1 MRFPFRQSPLRPAPH
16 RWLYAAAALALL
28 LTGLRGTGQIRVAP
42 SFASRIAQLSEP
54 GGSFDTDNLISNEKS
69 YLHVLPALRQSGVI
83 GGAYV
88 GVGPDQNFSYIAR
101 IRPAIAFIVDV
112 RRDNLLLHLLFKALF
127 AEAGTRVEYLSLLF
141 GRAPPPQPAD
151 WTGAPAA
158 KLAAYVD
165 AAPPLAST
173 TALDARLDARVASFC
188 VPLSRED
195 AATIRRF
202 HHRFIDAGLR
212 LKFESAGRPP
222 RSYYPTYGQLLL
234 ETDRQGHQ
242 GNYLAAEDDYAF
254 VRELQHRDLVI
265 PVVGNLGGT
274 TALAAV
280 ARLMRE
286 RGDRLSAFYTSNVE
300 FYLFEEGTFP
310 RFVENLA
317 RLPRASHAVVI
328 RSVFGG
334 FAPIDAAPGYYS
346 ASLVQPVD
354 DLVSGFATGRYR
366 FYSSLTTAR

>member
-1 MRFPFRQSPLRPAPH
+1 MSFHDRPTSLRH
-16 RWLYAAAALALL
+16 RLRRWLYAAAALALL
-28 LTGLRGTGQIRVAP
+28 VAGLRGREQPRVATT
-42 SFASRIAQLSEP
+42 FASRIAQLSEP
-54 GGSFDTDNLISNEKS
+54 GGFFDTDNLISNEKS
-69 YLHVLPALRQSGVI
+69 YLHVMPALRQAGVT
-83 GGAYV
+83 GGAYL

-127 AEAGTRVEYLSLLF
+127 AESGTRVEYLSMLF
-141 GRAPPPQPAD
+141 GRAPPAHTAE
-151 WTGAPAA
+151 WTGAPVAR
-158 KLAAYVD
+158 LATYID
-165 AAPPLAST
+165 GLPPLPST
-173 TALDARLDARVASFC
+173 AALDARIETRIASFD
-188 VPLSRED
+188 VPLSHED
-195 AATIRRF
+195 MATIRRF

-222 RSYYPTYGQLLL
+222 RSYYPTYGDLLL

-242 GNYLAAEDDYAF
+242 SNYLAAEDDYAF
-254 VRELQHRDLVI
+254 VRDLEHRDLLI

-274 TALAAV
+274 TALTAI
-280 ARLMRE
+280 ARMMRE
-286 RGDRLSAFYTSNVE
+286 RGDHLSAFYTSNVE

-317 RLPRASHAVVI
+317 RLPRAKHAVVI

-334 FAPIDAAPGYYS
+334 FAPVDTVPGYYS

-354 DLVSGFATGRYR
+354 DLVSGFASGRYR
-366 FYSSLTTAR
+366 FYSSLTSAR